1 MWFFYL
7 HLKLWEC
14 AAWNYPSFISFIYS
28 CYIDSC
34 GKKSA
39 LKVHGWSFLR
49 FKIKIWQEVS
59 PETELYSDRKCS
71 QGAWAKDF
79 LLASNVR
86 HLKCSLIREWINTR
100 GISIQWNIIG
110 PLRKGNSDTCFH
122 VNKTLKT
129 LCKVK

>member
-1 MWFFYL
+1 MEEGEKQSLKEYDFFYL
-7 HLKLWEC
+7 HLKLREC

-59 PETELYSDRKCS
+59 PETELYSERKCS
-71 QGAWAKDF
+71 QEA
-79 LLASNVR
+79 
-86 HLKCSLIREWINTR
+86 
-100 GISIQWNIIG
+100 
-110 PLRKGNSDTCFH
+110 
-122 VNKTLKT
+122 
-129 LCKVK
+129 